1 MSAYT
6 LLIDKDRIDGV
17 SPTFSADEQV
27 TVYAAGLHQGDVV
40 SLEMVLISD
49 PMKSDPCG
57 CPPGNVTLPSVIDSM
72 PLLCCGAPITLTRER
87 PFIIIDA
94 PLQQLLRVRLT
105 QADPNHPLDTQR
117 VWMRPTKTAN
127 VNDRLRGCPCGADQ

>member
-1 MSAYT
+1 M
-6 LLIDKDRIDGV
+6 LIHDKILDGV
-17 SPTFSADEQV
+17 SPTFSVDEQT
-27 TVYAAGLHQGDVV
+27 TVYAAGLHEGDVV
-40 SLEMVLISD
+40 ALEMVLISD
-49 PMKSDPCG
+49 PVKVDPCG
-57 CPPGNVTLPSVIDSM
+57 CPPGNVVLPGVIDSM
-72 PLLCCGAPITLTRER
+72 PLTCCGAPITLTRQR

-105 QADPNHPLDTQR
+105 QADPNLPLDTQR

>member
-1 MSAYT
+1 MSKHT
-6 LLIDKDRIDGV
+6 VLIHNNVIDGV
-17 SPTFSADEQV
+17 SSTFSVEEQA
-27 TVYAAGLHQGDVV
+27 TIYAAGLHEGDSV

-49 PMKSDPCG
+49 PVKADPCG
-57 CPPGNVTLPSVIDSM
+57 CPPGNVVLPGVIDVM
-72 PLLCCGAPITLTRER
+72 PLTCCGAPITLTRQR

-105 QADPNHPLDTQR
+105 QADPNLPLDTQR